1 MKTLITLLG
10 SLALATT
17 VVAAQAQ
24 QQAPPTP
31 PQAQQEQ
38 TEKPDVSLTGCLV
51 QGSGPN
57 VFILES
63 ARMDPEDAAEKAK
76 AYVVVAATEDLFL
89 RTHLDNQVTIRGAAE
104 DKMVPTPP
112 AGEQVSEA
120 DLPKLNA
127 KGITAV
133 ADTCTPAR

>member
-1 MKTLITLLG
+1 MKTLMTLLG

-17 VVAAQAQ
+17 VVAAQVQ
-24 QQAPPTP
+24 QQAPPT

-63 ARMDPEDAAEKAK
+63 ARMDPEDETEKTK
-76 AYVVVAATEDLFL
+76 AYMIVAATEDLFL
-89 RTHLDNQVTIRGAAE
+89 RNHVDNQVTIRGAAE

-112 AGEQVSEA
+112 AGEQVNET

-133 ADTCTPAR
+133 ADTCTPVR